1 MIEVNCNLC
10 NRNDWKVRFPATTT
24 YLEGPDVRTFRCT
37 SPDYGSHAQ
46 IVQCNHCDLVY
57 ANPQWSPEELVAA
70 YTAVEDE
77 TYVQEREGREL
88 TFEKH
93 LNALEE
99 FTGPADGRSLLDVGA
114 YIGVFVE
121 IARTYGWLAE
131 GIEPSSWAVAKAR
144 ERNLPIYQ
152 GTQQNMVLADRKFDV
167 VTMWDVIEHVTDP
180 ISELKRS
187 YQLLK
192 PGGWLAVH
200 TMDIDSLIARVLG
213 NHWPWLMDMHLYYF
227 SQKTLSKMIQK
238 SGFHVEWS
246 GAQGRY
252 LRLGYISS
260 RLAGFNQHLGNI
272 SSTIFNRFNL
282 NHMAI
287 PINFGDLFTV
297 YAQKPNEEADK

>member
-1 MIEVNCNLC
+1 MIEVVCNLC
-10 NRNDWKVRFPATTT
+10 NRNDWKVRYPATTN
-24 YLEGPDVRTFRCT
+24 YLEEPDVRTFRCT
-37 SPDYGSHAQ
+37 SPDFGSHAQ

-57 ANPQWSPEELVAA
+57 ANPQWAPDELVAA

-93 LNALEE
+93 LITLEK
-99 FTGPADGRSLLDVGA
+99 FTGQANGRSLLDVGA

-121 IARTYGWLAE
+121 IAQTHGWQAE

-144 ERNLPIYQ
+144 ERNLPIHQ
-152 GTQQNMVLADRKFDV
+152 GTLKKLVLANRKFDV
-167 VTMWDVIEHVTDP
+167 VTMWDVIEHLTDP

-192 PGGWLAVH
+192 PGGWLAIH
-200 TMDIDSLIARVLG
+200 TMDIDSLIARLMG
-213 NHWPWLMDMHLYYF
+213 RRWPWLMDMHLYYF
-227 SQKTLSKMIQK
+227 SQKTLSEMIQK
-238 SGFHVEWS
+238 CGFEVKWS

-260 RLAGFNQHLGNI
+260 RLAGFNQRLGNI
-272 SSTIFNRFNL
+272 SSAIFNSLHL
-282 NHMAI
+282 NYVAI

-297 YAQKPNEEADK
+297 YARKPNAEKHQ